1 MAENK
6 LRTAVLSV
14 SGQNSSYA
22 EAFFANP
29 SVEVVAVTE
38 DDPPPATA
46 RTTPEETQQ
55 GNRAW
60 ASEHGV
66 PFVEDLDDVLGRA
79 DVDAVTF
86 SSAYERRAPLVEK
99 MASAGKHIFGDK
111 PLTENLADCDA
122 IIESVKRH
130 GVRMSVGHNYR
141 FNPAILEARQSL
153 KVGDIGLPW
162 AIHSEWVIA
171 EGQQAAAIGEL
182 RNHAMYPLDAI
193 LYLVPER
200 VQTVYALTGSYFF
213 DNAKET
219 GVEDLGFITMNMD
232 RGIIATTS
240 LGRTPHSHPNA
251 YGGDQTIRIMGT
263 HGMIYLDA
271 NRPGWLSA
279 GKSGVKNLHYGP
291 DKGYQAIDHFVQAV
305 LNDET
310 PMCGPQDARDTLE
323 ITLAAL
329 ESAREG
335 KVVKL
340 PLPA

>member
-1 MAENK
+1 MGENK
-6 LRTAVLSV
+6 LKVAVLSM
-14 SGQNSSYA
+14 SGQNRSYA

-29 SVEVVAVTE
+29 NVEIIAVTE

-60 ASEHGV
+60 AEEHGV
-66 PFVEDLDDVLGRA
+66 PFVENLDDVLGRS

-86 SSAYERRAPLVEK
+86 SSAYERRAPLVEQI
-99 MASAGKHIFGDK
+99 AGAGKHIFGDK
-111 PLTENLADCDA
+111 PLTETLADGDA
-122 IIESVKRH
+122 IIESVARH
-130 GVRMSVGHNYR
+130 RVKMSVGHNYR

-153 KVGDIGLPW
+153 KAGDIGLPW

-171 EGQQAAAIGEL
+171 TGQQAAAIGEL
-182 RNHAMYPLDAI
+182 KNHAMYPLDAL

-200 VQTVYALTGSYFF
+200 VQTVYAITGSYFF
-213 DNAKET
+213 ENAKET

-240 LGRTPHSHPNA
+240 VGRTPHDHPNG
-251 YGGDQTIRIMGT
+251 YKGDHTMRIMGT

-271 NRPGWLSA
+271 NRPGWLSV
-279 GKSGVKNLHYGP
+279 GKSGVKNLPYGP
-291 DKGYQAIDHFVQAV
+291 DQAYAMIDHFVQAV
-305 LNDET
+305 LNDQT

-329 ESAREG
+329 ESARQN

-340 PLPA
+340 PLPT